1 MSDVSALQR
10 AVSRRYAALGLPS
23 WPDPWPDRIP
33 DDAAYSRVTGP
44 ERYRVLLRRAD
55 AWVEELTRADGVEG
69 VEGWRVVVEEVPV
82 LELAGELA
90 EGERV
95 WAGRFARARRLSND
109 RPGTQPLL
117 LLEQEDPVPMLR
129 MALASADAVL
139 EQQPD
144 CGCDAC
150 DSGSEDLLLVVDR
163 VFVEVL
169 TGPVVV
175 LRGRDA
181 GGGQWSAVW
190 SREWR
195 SAGGAPGAPDFHD
208 LMARCARLAAG
219 EDVELPAG
227 TRSWVSQPW
236 L

>member
-1 MSDVSALQR
+1 MSEVAVLQR
-10 AVSRRYAALGLPS
+10 AVSRRYAALDLPS

-33 DDAAYSRVTGP
+33 DDAAYSRVTDA

-55 AWVEELTRADGVEG
+55 AWVDELTRVDGVEG
-69 VEGWRVVVEEVPV
+69 QRVVVEEVPV
-82 LELAGELA
+82 AELAGELT
-90 EGERV
+90 EGERM
-95 WAGRFARARRLSND
+95 WGGRFARARRLASD

-117 LLEQEDPVPMLR
+117 LLEQEDPAPMLR

-195 SAGGAPGAPDFHD
+195 SAGGAPGAPAFHD

-227 TRSWVSQPW
+227 TRSSVSQPW